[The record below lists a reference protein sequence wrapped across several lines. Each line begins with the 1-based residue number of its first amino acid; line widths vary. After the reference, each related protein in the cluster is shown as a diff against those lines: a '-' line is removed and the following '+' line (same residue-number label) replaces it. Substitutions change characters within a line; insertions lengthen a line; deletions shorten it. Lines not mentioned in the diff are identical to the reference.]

1 MTTVAKHSAYLYQGR
16 RILMRRKETWIMLA
30 LMLLAG
36 ASLKFTQTASSSSRQ
51 SASAAP
57 MRYAAVP
64 NPFFATTFNVD
75 RTDDTAAVAARA
87 CTGAANDCSLRG
99 AIIAANTA
107 VGATPII
114 IQLQPATTYNLTLAN
129 ASQENAAMTGD
140 LDITTTAHS
149 VTIQGGGAST
159 VINASGLNSGSMRDR
174 AFHLT
179 APGVTAIF
187 QDLTIANGVA
197 ADDGTG
203 GVSTNPTAQNGT
215 FPSSRLGGGI
225 LNNGGSVTLTNVTI
239 QSCQVVGKGD
249 TVVNDHTFLDAHGG
263 GLASLT
269 NTGSVTIT
277 GSTFTGN
284 SAVGGNGGNFNNGQG
299 SNAQGGSIYVE
310 GGTLNIDLSRIVTSS
325 AIGGNGGNGPGN
337 QQNGGFGGTA
347 QGGGVWIGGGTLS
360 INHSTFESCAATGG
374 NSGQGQNGAEPAGDA
389 GGGGVYSL
397 ATATVTNSTFDLN
410 SATGGRSGDTFGP
423 DCFGAHESLN
433 AGAARGGAMLA
444 DGGSVLIDTA
454 TFANNS
460 AKGGNGGDGGP
471 TNVATCA

>member
-179 APGVTAIF
+179 ASGVTAIF
-187 QDLTIANGVA
+187 QDLTIENGIA
-197 ADDGTG
+197 ADDGTAG
-203 GVSTNPTAQNGT
+203 ASTNPSSQNAT
-215 FPSSRLGGGI
+215 FPAARVGGGI

-269 NTGSVTIT
+269 NTGSVVIT
-277 GSTFTGN
+277 GSTFTGD
-284 SAVGGNGGNFNNGQG
+284 SALGGNGANFNNGQG
-299 SNAQGGSIYVE
+299 SNALGGSIYVE
-310 GGTLNIDLSRIVTSS
+310 GGTLGIDGTSIVNSS
-325 AIGGNGGNGPGN
+325 ATGGQGGSVSQNGME
-337 QQNGGFGGTA
+337 NGGFGGT
-347 QGGGVWIGGGTLS
+347 V
-360 INHSTFESCAATGG
+360 
-374 NSGQGQNGAEPAGDA
+374 
-389 GGGGVYSL
+389 
-397 ATATVTNSTFDLN
+397 
-410 SATGGRSGDTFGP
+410 
-423 DCFGAHESLN
+423 
-433 AGAARGGAMLA
+433 
-444 DGGSVLIDTA
+444 
-454 TFANNS
+454 
-460 AKGGNGGDGGP
+460 
-471 TNVATCA
+471 